1 MEKTQV
7 GVLKQQLDES
17 CMQLMKLL
25 EDTKSYSQAEEKLE
39 QSFYLNS
46 EIALK
51 EVLRK
56 AAESLG
62 EATLGSP
69 SRYESAVESSWH
81 G

>member
-62 EATLGSP
+62 EATLESP

>member
-1 MEKTQV
+1 
-7 GVLKQQLDES
+7 
-17 CMQLMKLL
+17 MQLMKLL

-56 AAESLG
+56 VAESL
-62 EATLGSP
+62 EEVTWESH
-69 SRYESAVESSWH
+69 SRYESAVASSWR